1 MLLNKIIKNYFVLII
16 LNIGVFE
23 LNEQVLLLTCVIHI
37 HILCT
42 LKKMFHNFI
51 ILLGDPLHL

>member
-42 LKKMFHNFI
+42 LKKNVS
-51 ILLGDPLHL
+51 